1 MCHKKCRHKSD
12 FDSRGRDKSIRTN
25 TEALQIFAMTLYYRL
40 LSKKYFFL
48 KIIKKTKKVAHA
60 CAYGLQSIDMVYINF
75 KDLEGLEVNS
85 QQGADLGFTG
95 KQVIHPNNIETVQRV
110 FSPRKV
116 DFCFAN
122 IFSIKLNYCEV

>member
-1 MCHKKCRHKSD
+1 M
-12 FDSRGRDKSIRTN
+12 
-25 TEALQIFAMTLYYRL
+25 
-40 LSKKYFFL
+40 
-48 KIIKKTKKVAHA
+48 AHA

-116 DFCFAN
+116 DFFQLSLRLDPN
-122 IFSIKLNYCEV
+122 STNYLYTGFG